1 MMENSNPTLPST
13 PTADAPTPATVP
25 ARKKGGRPKGS
36 KNKKPPVPKKA
47 VVPRKKKAKRA
58 PKNKSV
64 AHKSHSLTQLRNRAF
79 LNEVR
84 PALLSVFQSSQFNN
98 FADFYTAFYTAY
110 PSYGMGE
117 SLFKSLC
124 RSAGIRM
131 AHMLVGPDPII
142 GVRSATFP
150 TTRTSAP
157 SNEEDVDEDEEDLG
171 GVDGTRHLVET

>member
-1 MMENSNPTLPST
+1 MTENSNQTLPST
-13 PTADAPTPATVP
+13 PTAEVSAPAPV
-25 ARKKGGRPKGS
+25 RKKGGRPKGS
-36 KNKKPPVPKKA
+36 KNKKPAAPKKA
-47 VVPRKKKAKRA
+47 PVHRKKKVKRA
-58 PKNKSV
+58 PKAKSV
-64 AHKSHSLTQLRNRAF
+64 ARKANSLTQLRNRAF

-84 PALLSVFQSSQFNN
+84 PALLSVFQSGKYTN
-98 FADFYTAFYTAY
+98 FAEFYSSFFAAY

-131 AHMLVGPDPII
+131 AHMLVGPDPIT

-150 TTRTSAP
+150 ATATSYPAP
-157 SNEEDVDEDEEDLG
+157 SNEEDEDDEELG